1 MKPREIALEN
11 SQNKKKRLSKNSDTV
26 IKIIKRSDFI
36 SISSKLRARA
46 TGLNLQAMRRPDKDF
61 PNMSNLIRVGFTCSR
76 KVGNAVRRNV
86 AKRRLRHVARECLPS
101 LGHSGWDYVIIGR
114 SRETE
119 EMDFN
124 DLKKSFAVAINQIH
138 KIEKHR

>member
-1 MKPREIALEN
+1 MKSQEIALKN
-11 SQNKKKRLSKNSDTV
+11 SQDKNKRLSKSSDVV

-36 SISSKLRARA
+36 YISSKLRARA
-46 TGLNLQAMRRPDKDF
+46 TGLNLQAAKRADKDF
-61 PNMSNLIRVGFTCSR
+61 PNISNLIRVGFTCSR

-101 LGHSGWDYVIIGR
+101 IGHSGWDYVIIGR

-124 DLKKSFAVAINQIH
+124 DLKKSFEAAINHIH